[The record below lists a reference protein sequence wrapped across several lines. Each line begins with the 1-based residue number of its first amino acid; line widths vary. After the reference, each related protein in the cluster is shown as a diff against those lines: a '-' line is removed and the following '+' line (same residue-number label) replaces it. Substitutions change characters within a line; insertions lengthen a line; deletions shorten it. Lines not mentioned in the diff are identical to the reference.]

1 MLSTIPTNLGY
12 VVILLE
18 CIILYNMEFLKNTV
32 YAIVEVFAQATINIL
47 ASNPTGMESSC

>member
-32 YAIVEVFAQATINIL
+32 YAIVEVSAQATINIL